1 MAAAPRGWAQCATAG
16 VLIAIGLACVAAGG
30 YLVSLGG
37 SWYYL
42 LAGLAFAAS
51 GVRLW
56 RRSVLALWIY
66 AALVVATLA
75 RGQSA

>member
-1 MAAAPRGWAQCATAG
+1 MAAAPRGWAPCATAG